1 MFYQSAVASVLFY
14 DAVCWGGIRNTDAGR
29 LVRKV
34 GFVIGK
40 MLEPVTLISHFSFM
54 EQKQQYWRI
63 LVYWKTEKY
72 RESPPTI
79 ELFNSHTNSRLALSD
94 FSNKMIL
101 ILIIVISLSS
111 MAPSPASLGLLSYRS
126 LH

>member
-63 LVYWKTEKY
+63 LVSLLEN
-72 RESPPTI
+72 REIQRITPNHRA
-79 ELFNSHTNSRLALSD
+79 F
-94 FSNKMIL
+94 
-101 ILIIVISLSS
+101 
-111 MAPSPASLGLLSYRS
+111 
-126 LH
+126 

>member
-34 GFVIGK
+34 GFVIGTRLDTLGDVVERCTPK

-63 LVYWKTEKY
+63 LVSLLEN
-72 RESPPTI
+72 REIQRITPNHRA
-79 ELFNSHTNSRLALSD
+79 F
-94 FSNKMIL
+94 
-101 ILIIVISLSS
+101 
-111 MAPSPASLGLLSYRS
+111 
-126 LH
+126 